1 VSSLNVPSLQ
11 HLARFWHNDPQ
22 HIKRTLVSLVDNRP
36 TFSYGPL
43 YHAVRDLL
51 VLHLS
56 CEQVLDGL
64 RRTRQSIARDSY
76 SEILPL
82 VYRYFE
88 GVKPAFVQ
96 AVAPR
101 LYPVGRNLMI
111 PFQPPLIYG
120 ANGKF
125 HFPWFSFWRG
135 NPLAGEKL
143 SLFVT
148 IVEEVLLQDADLED
162 AEFTILD
169 FSADSSRGSRNL
181 KVLDTRDIPRIS
193 DRRKV
198 EMLSVFATGFG
209 LASTEISSRPQRP
222 TKRISQLYGDNQLGL
237 FDHSASKI

>member
-1 VSSLNVPSLQ
+1 MSGLNVPSLQ

-43 YHAVRDLL
+43 YDAVRDLL
-51 VLHLS
+51 VLHLPR
-56 CEQVLDGL
+56 EQVLEGL
-64 RRTRQSIARDSY
+64 QRAKQPIARSSY

-82 VYRYFE
+82 VYEYFE

-101 LYPVGRNLMI
+101 LYPVGRDLMI

-120 ANGKF
+120 VSGNF
-125 HFPWFSFWRG
+125 YFPWFSFWRR
-135 NPLAGEKL
+135 NPLEEEKL

-169 FSADSSRGSRNL
+169 FSADSSRSSRSL
-181 KVLDTRDIPRIS
+181 KAVNTRDISRVS
-193 DRRKV
+193 DRRKA
-198 EMLSVFATGFG
+198 EMLSVFAQGFD
-209 LASTEISSRPQRP
+209 LASTEISRRPQKP
-222 TKRISQLYGDNQLGL
+222 TRQVSEPLGDDQLGL
-237 FDHSASKI
+237 FDRPV

>member
-1 VSSLNVPSLQ
+1 MSGLNIPSLQ

-36 TFSYGPL
+36 TFSYAPL
-43 YHAVRDLL
+43 YDAVRDLL
-51 VLHLS
+51 VLHLPYD
-56 CEQVLDGL
+56 QVLKGL
-64 RRTRQSIARDSY
+64 QRTKQPIARKSY
-76 SEILPL
+76 SDILPL
-82 VYRYFE
+82 AYEYFA

-96 AVAPR
+96 SVAPR
-101 LYPVGRNLMI
+101 LYPVARDLMI
-111 PFQPPLIYG
+111 PFRPPLIYG

-143 SLFVT
+143 ALFVT

-169 FSADSSRGSRNL
+169 FSAGSSRGKRNL
-181 KVLDTRDIPRIS
+181 KVLNTENIPRIS

-198 EMLSVFATGFG
+198 EMLSVFATGFD
-209 LASTEISSRPQRP
+209 LASAEISRRPQKP
-222 TKRISQLYGDNQLGL
+222 TKQISQPYGNNQLGL
-237 FDHSASKI
+237 FDPSAS